1 MEEVIRGEL
10 GSLGERS
17 EGDSGRPEHWKGR
30 ILDRIRTPS
39 DLKGL
44 DRAQLDQ
51 LCREIRD
58 FLVDEIMPTGLDVAS
73 SLGVVELT
81 VALESVLDLPKDR
94 LVWDTGHQSLVHKL
108 LTGRRAELV
117 TTGRLGGLSKYPAR
131 EESPFD
137 PFGAG
142 HASTAISAA
151 LGMATA
157 RDLAHEDY
165 RTVAVIGDGA
175 MSGGMAFEALNNAG
189 RSKRSLVVILND
201 NGESVNP
208 KVGTI
213 AHHLTSIRT
222 NPHVMRLRDESLG
235 LIERLPALGET
246 VGDLAKK
253 MEQAVK
259 TALVPGALY
268 EALGFNY
275 IGPLDG
281 HDLNAMLELLPKV
294 VDRERPTLLH
304 VLTQRG
310 KGSEGRTS
318 VALSRRE
325 EATRPSYTEVFGRA
339 MLEAAEAF
347 PSMVAITASLATGTG
362 LAEFRKKQPQRYFDV
377 GIAEAH
383 GICFAAGL
391 ACDGARPVATI
402 SSSFL
407 KRAYDQ
413 VVQEVAIQKLP
424 VVFAQERAGLVGE
437 PGVAHHGAFDLSYL
451 RCVPNMTIAAPKDGN
466 ELGDLLW
473 TALSQS
479 GGPFA
484 IRYPRS
490 PVPRSWDAKR
500 RPRVLP
506 IGSWEVLHEGDRAAL
521 LAVGSMVE
529 IAEEARELLR
539 QQGKNVGLVNCRF
552 VKPLDRKTLAELRK
566 RYSVLVTVEE
576 NALLGGFGDGVLDAL
591 NDEGAT
597 LDGLIRRGLP
607 DRFVTH
613 GTRDQ
618 LLEEVQLTPK
628 ALCATVL
635 EALADS
641 TD

>member
-1 MEEVIRGEL
+1 MEEVIRGEV
-10 GSLGERS
+10 GSVDERS
-17 EGDSGRPEHWKGR
+17 TGDSGDPKHWEGR
-30 ILDRIRTPS
+30 ILDRIRTPA

-44 DRAQLDQ
+44 ERSQLDQ

-58 FLVDEIMPTGLDVAS
+58 FLVDEVLPSGVDVDS
-73 SLGVVELT
+73 SLGVIELT

-94 LVWDTGHQSLVHKL
+94 LIWDTGHQSLVHKL
-108 LTGRRAELV
+108 LTGRRKELV
-117 TTGRLGGLSKYPAR
+117 AAGRQGGPSSYPAR

-137 PFGAG
+137 SFGAG

-175 MSGGMAFEALNNAG
+175 MSGGMAYEALNNAG
-189 RSKRSLVVILND
+189 KSKRRLVVILND
-201 NGESVNP
+201 NGESINP

-222 NPHVMRLRDESLG
+222 NSHVKRLRDESFG
-235 LIERLPALGET
+235 LIEKLPALGET

-275 IGPLDG
+275 IGPVDG
-281 HDLNAMLELLPKV
+281 HDLSAMLELLPKV
-294 VDRERPTLLH
+294 VDRERPILLH

-310 KGSEGRTS
+310 KGREGR
-318 VALSRRE
+318 VAATVQS
-325 EATRPSYTEVFGRA
+325 EAPARPTYTELFGEA

-362 LAEFRKKQPQRYFDV
+362 LAEFRKQRPDRYFDV

-437 PGVAHHGAFDLSYL
+437 SGVSHHGVFDLSYL

-466 ELGDLLW
+466 ELRDLLW

-484 IRYPRS
+484 IRYPRAR
-490 PVPRSWDAKR
+490 VPKSWDAKQS
-500 RPRVLP
+500 PRVLP
-506 IGSWEVLHEGDRAAL
+506 IGTWEVLHEGDDAAI

-529 IAEEARELLR
+529 VAESARELLR
-539 QQGKNVGLVNCRF
+539 EQGKSVGLVNCRF
-552 VKPLDRKTLAELRK
+552 VKPLDRETLVELRK
-566 RYSVLVTVEE
+566 RYRVLLTVEE
-576 NALLGGFGDGVLDAL
+576 NALMGGFGDGVLEAL
-591 NDEGAT
+591 SEANSSVEG
-597 LDGLIRRGLP
+597 LVRCGLP
-607 DRFVTH
+607 DRFVSH
-613 GTRDQ
+613 GTREE
-618 LLEEVQLTPK
+618 LLEEVKLTPR
-628 ALCATVL
+628 ALCATVI
-635 EALADS
+635 EALAKNG
-641 TD
+641 